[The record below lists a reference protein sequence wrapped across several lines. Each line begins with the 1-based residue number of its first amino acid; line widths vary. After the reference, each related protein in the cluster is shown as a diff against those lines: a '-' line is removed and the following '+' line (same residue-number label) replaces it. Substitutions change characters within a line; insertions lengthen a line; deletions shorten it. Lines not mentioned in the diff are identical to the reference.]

1 MRLSGAHRKGIAD
14 LIGLLRAQMSLG
26 TSLPLKWTAAP
37 PLENVPI
44 CVYVVY
50 PSSSVMSLARP
61 KKTESSKFT
70 IAYHY
75 RMCTI
80 EREGLSAVA
89 LAKTAASAP

>member
-1 MRLSGAHRKGIAD
+1 MRLSGAQQKGVAD

-26 TSLPLKWTAAP
+26 TWAKSKWTAAP
-37 PLENVPI
+37 PLEKVPI

-61 KKTESSKFT
+61 KRLRVAKFT

-80 EREGLSAVA
+80 ERERLSAVA